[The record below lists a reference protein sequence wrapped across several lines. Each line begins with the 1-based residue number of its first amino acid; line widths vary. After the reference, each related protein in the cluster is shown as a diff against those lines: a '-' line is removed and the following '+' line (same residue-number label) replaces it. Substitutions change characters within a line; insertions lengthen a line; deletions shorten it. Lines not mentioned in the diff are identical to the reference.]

1 MEKMGSPTMK
11 IRVLGIDL
19 AKHVFQLH
27 GADGQ
32 GRVVVRKRLTR
43 AKVLAFIAQCE
54 PCLIGMEACGGAH
67 YWAREMKKLGH
78 DVRLMSPQFVKPY
91 VKSNKHDQA
100 DAEAICEAVSRP
112 TMRFVPIKGIE
123 QQDIQSL
130 HRARELLIK
139 QRTALC
145 NQIRGLLGE
154 YGLIVPQGVHQLRR
168 RLPEL
173 LADGENMLTY
183 PSRELFDELYQQLV
197 WLDER
202 IGLFD
207 KKIAEVF
214 RTNEAC
220 QRLGQIEGVGP
231 MVATA
236 LYATV
241 CQAKEFS
248 NGRQMAAWLGL
259 VPRQHSSGGKVV
271 LLGIS
276 KRGDRYLRTLLIH
289 GARAVISHVKNKE
302 GRRARWLQQLI

>member
-1 MEKMGSPTMK
+1 
-11 IRVLGIDL
+11 
-19 AKHVFQLH
+19 
-27 GADGQ
+27 
-32 GRVVVRKRLTR
+32 
-43 AKVLAFIAQCE
+43 
-54 PCLIGMEACGGAH
+54 
-67 YWAREMKKLGH
+67 
-78 DVRLMSPQFVKPY
+78 
-91 VKSNKHDQA
+91 
-100 DAEAICEAVSRP
+100 
-112 TMRFVPIKGIE
+112 
-123 QQDIQSL
+123 
-130 HRARELLIK
+130 
-139 QRTALC
+139 
-145 NQIRGLLGE
+145 
-154 YGLIVPQGVHQLRR
+154 
-168 RLPEL
+168 
-173 LADGENMLTY
+173 MLTY

-207 KKIAEVF
+207 KEIDEVF

-302 GRRARWLQQLI
+302 GRRARWLQQLIERRGGNRAAVALANKMARMAWVVLHKGECYQPSI